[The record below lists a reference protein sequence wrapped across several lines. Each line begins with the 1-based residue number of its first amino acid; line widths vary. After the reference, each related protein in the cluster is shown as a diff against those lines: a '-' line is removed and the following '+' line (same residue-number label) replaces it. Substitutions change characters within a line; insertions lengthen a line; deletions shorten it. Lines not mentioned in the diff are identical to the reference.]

1 MGLDVGAGATGVG
14 GGVVLGAVVGLG
26 IVLGHF
32 GAGVGWALAFGHFD
46 AVGAWALASGS
57 SQKEHGRL

>member
-14 GGVVLGAVVGLG
+14 GGVVLGTVVSLGL
-26 IVLGHF
+26 VLGDF
-32 GAGVGWALAFGHFD
+32 GAGVGWTLPFGHFD

-57 SQKEHGRL
+57 SQTEHGRL